1 MIAHI
6 NHKLMIYEQTSKVL
20 KFHTKSEVKY
30 ATSAFMMAKGNKVLV
45 FLIGHELYIA
55 TKATASGC
63 CLLPAACFDSEKS
76 KCGVPIYRL
85 KFTCDFLLSPHL

>member
-6 NHKLMIYEQTSKVL
+6 SHKLMIYEQTSKVL

-63 CLLPAACFDSEKS
+63 CLLPASTVKS
-76 KCGVPIYRL
+76 QSVVTQY
-85 KFTCDFLLSPHL
+85 TD

>member
-6 NHKLMIYEQTSKVL
+6 NHKLMIYERTSKVL

-30 ATSAFMMAKGNKVLV
+30 ATSAFMTAKGNKVLV
-45 FLIGHELYIA
+45 FLIGHELYI
-55 TKATASGC
+55 
-63 CLLPAACFDSEKS
+63 LLAAACLDREKS
-76 KCGVPIYRL
+76 KCGLPIYRL